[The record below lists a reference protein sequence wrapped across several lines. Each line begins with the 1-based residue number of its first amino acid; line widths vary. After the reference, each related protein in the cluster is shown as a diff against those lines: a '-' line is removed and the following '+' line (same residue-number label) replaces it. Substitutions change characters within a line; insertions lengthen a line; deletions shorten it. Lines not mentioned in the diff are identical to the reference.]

1 MQILLV
7 KRAISLQ
14 FYIYIFNFNTAIYI
28 YVDNITDQ
36 SSVDIYSYLFLPSP
50 ELQTILNLLERSRV
64 SKTF

>member
-7 KRAISLQ
+7 KSAISLQ
-14 FYIYIFNFNTAIYI
+14 FYIIINFNTAIYI
-28 YVDNITDQ
+28 YVDNITNQ
-36 SSVDIYSYLFLPSP
+36 SSVNIYSYLFLPSP